1 MMYSEDL
8 LYGIA
13 LSTIFKYRVDLPKS
27 IIENLGSAGALFNL
41 NRAELEQIFGKRY
54 GFIDDI
60 LDKSCLAMA
69 QKEIDWCCEKGIKI
83 HYYPTASFPSRLKEC
98 SDSPVILYSY
108 GDTDFNYEKIIAIV
122 GTRRSTAYGTKICR
136 NIIEELSAGG
146 YSPIIVSGLAFG
158 IDICAHKAAL
168 EYDLQ
173 TIAVLATALDTI
185 YPSQHHSHAKNISKQ
200 GALITE
206 FARGT
211 DSFKLNFVQRNRI
224 IAGISAATIVIES
237 GEKGGA
243 LITAEL
249 AHSYSRELFA
259 VPGRVSDSLSAGC
272 NKLISK
278 NLASIFTS
286 VEDFL
291 ISMGWNDPGKSVIS
305 KQKKL
310 FYTGDPEKEK
320 ILVALRQNMELNI
333 DELHRLT
340 GQRIQDLSV
349 KLLELEMEGQV
360 NSLQGNRYS
369 LS

>member
-1 MMYSEDL
+1 MYSEDL

-27 IIENLGSAGALFNL
+27 IIENLGCAGALFCL
-41 NRAELEQIFGKRY
+41 NRAELEHIFGKHY

-60 LDKSCLAMA
+60 LDKSCLEKA
-69 QKEIDWCCEKGIKI
+69 QKEIDWCNEKGIKI

-108 GDTDFNYEKIIAIV
+108 GDTDLNYDKIIAVV
-122 GTRRSTAYGTKICR
+122 GTRRSTAYGTKTCR

-146 YSPIIVSGLAFG
+146 YNPIIVSGLAFG

-168 EYDLQ
+168 DFGLH

-185 YPSQHHSHAKNISKQ
+185 YPAQHHSHAKSISKQ
-200 GALITE
+200 GALLTE

-237 GEKGGA
+237 GAKGGA

-249 AHSYSRELFA
+249 ANSYSSELFA
-259 VPGRVSDSLSAGC
+259 VPRRISDSLSAGC
-272 NKLISK
+272 NKLISG

-286 VEDFL
+286 AEDFL
-291 ISMGWNDPGKSVIS
+291 IYMGWKDNSKSAIS
-305 KQKKL
+305 KEKKL

-349 KLLELEMEGQV
+349 KLLELEMEGLV
-360 NSLQGNRYS
+360 NSFKGNRYS

>member
-1 MMYSEDL
+1 MYSEDL

-13 LSTIFKYRVDLPKS
+13 LSTIFKYRVNLPKS
-27 IIENLGSAGALFNL
+27 IIENLGSAGALFGL
-41 NRAELEQIFGKRY
+41 CRDELEHIFGKQY

-60 LDKSCLAMA
+60 LDKSCLEKA
-69 QKEIDWCCEKGIKI
+69 QKEIDWCHEKGIKI
-83 HYYPTASFPSRLKEC
+83 HYYPTASFPSRLKDC

-108 GDTDFNYEKIIAIV
+108 GDVDFNFDKTISIV
-122 GTRRSTAYGTKICR
+122 GTRRSTAYGTKACR
-136 NIIEELSAGG
+136 KIIEELSAGG
-146 YSPIIVSGLAFG
+146 FNPIIVSGLAFG

-168 EYDLQ
+168 ESGLR

-185 YPSQHHSHAKNISKQ
+185 YPSQHHSHAISISKQ
-200 GALITE
+200 GALLTE

-211 DSFKLNFVQRNRI
+211 ESFKLNFVQRNRI

-259 VPGRVSDSLSAGC
+259 VPGRISDSVSIGC
-272 NKLISK
+272 NKLISR

-286 VEDFL
+286 AEDFL
-291 ISMGWNDPGKSVIS
+291 ISMGWDDKSRPAFS
-305 KQKKL
+305 KEKKL

-320 ILVALRQNMELNI
+320 ILVALRQNLELNI

-349 KLLELEMEGQV
+349 KLLELEIEGLI
-360 NSLQGNRYS
+360 SSIPGNRYS

>member
-1 MMYSEDL
+1 MYSEDL

-27 IIENLGSAGALFNL
+27 IIENLGSAGAVFHL

-69 QKEIDWCCEKGIKI
+69 QKEIDWCNEKGIKI

-98 SDSPVILYSY
+98 TDSPVILYSY
-108 GDTDFNYEKIIAIV
+108 GDTDFNYEKIIAVV

-146 YSPIIVSGLAFG
+146 YNPIIVSGLAFG

-185 YPSQHHSHAKNISKQ
+185 YPSQHHSHAKNIAKQ

-249 AHSYSRELFA
+249 AHSYSRELYA
-259 VPGRVSDSLSAGC
+259 VPGRVSDSISAGC

-278 NLASIFTS
+278 NMASIFTS

-349 KLLELEMEGQV
+349 KLLELEMEGLVSSQ
-360 NSLQGNRYS
+360 QGNRYS